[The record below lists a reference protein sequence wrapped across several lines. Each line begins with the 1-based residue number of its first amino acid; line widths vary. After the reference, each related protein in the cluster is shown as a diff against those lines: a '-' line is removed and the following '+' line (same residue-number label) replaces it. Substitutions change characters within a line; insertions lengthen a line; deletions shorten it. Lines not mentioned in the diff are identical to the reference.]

1 MTHSDANRPKLIMT
15 GPRNTRAGST
25 SATRRSRRDHGG
37 TLLGIFIGLVI
48 GLGMAASVA
57 FWLMKNNPA
66 FQAPATTANARE
78 PTGKEA
84 PRVAKNDVPEK
95 PRFDFYKILP
105 GVEDTRAQSERK
117 AVEKT
122 DRAVVELAK
131 EKTAPKAVER
141 VAETVAAPSDK
152 VASIDTAKGTK
163 GGEKF
168 WLQAGSFSTESD
180 AENLKAR
187 LAFAGW
193 EASVQ
198 QGFMPD
204 KAVRFR
210 VRLGPYDNQ
219 DEMQRIKTDLGK
231 RGFEAAVMKF

>member
-1 MTHSDANRPKLIMT
+1 MSRAHSPTTASSFTKH
-15 GPRNTRAGST
+15 
-25 SATRRSRRDHGG
+25 SRRDHGG
-37 TLLGIFIGLVI
+37 TLLGIFIGLII

-66 FQAPATTANARE
+66 FQSPVSASNARE
-78 PTGKEA
+78 PVKE
-84 PRVAKNDVPEK
+84 PSRTAKNDASEK

-105 GVEDTRAQSERK
+105 GAEERAQPERK
-117 AVEKT
+117 PAEKT
-122 DRAVVELAK
+122 DRTVVEQAK
-131 EKTAPKAVER
+131 ERASVKAPDRAVE
-141 VAETVAAPSDK
+141 TVQDRAPSI
-152 VASIDTAKGTK
+152 VASADPSKAAKGAD
-163 GGEKF
+163 KF

-198 QGFMPD
+198 QGLLPD
-204 KAVRFR
+204 KVIRFR

-219 DEMQRIKTDLGK
+219 DEMQRIKGELGK
-231 RGFEAAVMKF
+231 RGFEAAVIKF

>member
-1 MTHSDANRPKLIMT
+1 MSRTRNARPAASSFTK
-15 GPRNTRAGST
+15 P
-25 SATRRSRRDHGG
+25 SRRDHGG

-66 FQAPATTANARE
+66 LQSPVSASNARE
-78 PTGKEA
+78 PTKE
-84 PRVAKNDVPEK
+84 PSRVAKNDAPEK

-105 GVEDTRAQSERK
+105 GVEESRAQSERK
-117 AVEKT
+117 PAEKP
-122 DRAVVELAK
+122 DRAVVEQAK
-131 EKTAPKAVER
+131 ERTIPKAPERAVETAQER
-141 VAETVAAPSDK
+141 APSI
-152 VASIDTAKGTK
+152 VASIDPSKAAKG
-163 GGEKF
+163 GDKF

-198 QGFMPD
+198 QGLLPD
-204 KAVRFR
+204 KVVRFR
-210 VRLGPYDNQ
+210 VRLGPYDNP
-219 DEMQRIKTDLGK
+219 DEMQRIKGELGK
-231 RGFEAAVMKF
+231 RGFEAAVIKF

>member
-1 MTHSDANRPKLIMT
+1 MTAT
-15 GPRNTRAGST
+15 RNARAGST
-25 SATRRSRRDHGG
+25 LASRRSRRDHGG

-66 FQAPATTANARE
+66 FQAPATAANARE
-78 PTGKEA
+78 PAGKEA
-84 PRVAKNDVPEK
+84 PRVAKSDVPEK

-105 GVEDTRAQSERK
+105 GVEDTRAQPERK
-117 AVEKT
+117 AVEKA

-152 VASIDTAKGTK
+152 VASIDAAKGSK

-198 QGFMPD
+198 QGLLPD
-204 KAVRFR
+204 KVTRFR

-219 DEMQRIKTDLGK
+219 DEMQRIKGELGK
-231 RGFEAAVMKF
+231 RGFEAAVIKF

>member
-1 MTHSDANRPKLIMT
+1 MSRPRISRTAAALIT
-15 GPRNTRAGST
+15 K
-25 SATRRSRRDHGG
+25 RSRRDHGG

-66 FQAPATTANARE
+66 FQAPVSASTARE
-78 PTGKEA
+78 PAKEPTRIAKSDA
-84 PRVAKNDVPEK
+84 PDK

-105 GVEDTRAQSERK
+105 GAEEARAQAERK
-117 AVEKT
+117 PAEKP
-122 DRAVVELAK
+122 DRAVVEQAK
-131 EKTAPKAVER
+131 ERAAPKPPDRAVEAVPER
-141 VAETVAAPSDK
+141 APAV
-152 VASIDTAKGTK
+152 VASVDPSKAAK

-168 WLQAGSFSTESD
+168 WLQTGSFSTESD

-198 QGFMPD
+198 QGLLPD
-204 KAVRFR
+204 KVVRFR

-219 DEMQRIKTDLGK
+219 DEMQRIKNELGK
-231 RGFEAAVMKF
+231 RGFEAAVIKF

>member
-1 MTHSDANRPKLIMT
+1 MTASRNAPTRLTAVARRP
-15 GPRNTRAGST
+15 
-25 SATRRSRRDHGG
+25 RRDHGG

-57 FWLMKNNPA
+57 FWLMKHNPA
-66 FQAPATTANARE
+66 FQSTTTAASNGRE
-78 PTGKEA
+78 AGGKEA
-84 PRVAKNDVPEK
+84 PRVARNDVPEK

-105 GVEDTRAQSERK
+105 GAEDTRGQPK
-117 AVEKT
+117 PVDKT
-122 DRAVVELAK
+122 DRSVVEQAK
-131 EKTAPKAVER
+131 EKAAPKATETAAER
-141 VAETVAAPSDK
+141 APDK
-152 VASIDTAKGTK
+152 LASIDSSRGSKSGDR
-163 GGEKF
+163 F

-180 AENLKAR
+180 ADNLKAR

-198 QGFMPD
+198 QGLLAD

-219 DEMQRIKTDLGK
+219 DEMQRIKSELGK
-231 RGFEAAVMKF
+231 RGFEAAVIKF

>member
-1 MTHSDANRPKLIMT
+1 MTQIRNANTAR
-15 GPRNTRAGST
+15 RA
-25 SATRRSRRDHGG
+25 AARRSRRDYGG

-66 FQAPATTANARE
+66 FQVAATPARE
-78 PTGKEA
+78 PGAKET
-84 PRVAKNDVPEK
+84 PRIAKNDFPEK

-105 GVEDTRAQSERK
+105 GAEDARAQAERRPADK
-117 AVEKT
+117 A
-122 DRAVVELAK
+122 DRAVAEQAK
-131 EKTAPKAVER
+131 EKTAAKPAER
-141 VAETVAAPSDK
+141 VAETVAAPPAK
-152 VASIDTAKGTK
+152 MASVDAAKAPK
-163 GGEKF
+163 SGEKF

-198 QGFMPD
+198 QGMTD
-204 KAVRFR
+204 KAVRYR
-210 VRLGPYDNQ
+210 VRLGPYDNP
-219 DEMQRIKTDLGK
+219 DEMQRIKAELGK